1 MAQIYLLVAGVMLS
15 SIPAYSLGWNLPRSH
30 SQENKDVFQHLEQMQ
45 RIPSQWCL
53 KDRTDFKFPWK
64 RENITPIQGTQ
75 GTCHHRLML
84 QQIFN
89 LFTTE
94 DSRAAWSNTL
104 LDKLL
109 SSLHLRLLDRL
120 EQLKKGNL
128 DCRDL
133 GLAAQEYFHGIHL
146 YLKAKEYSPCAW
158 EVVRVETERSFPS
171 CKNPQRNVNK

>member
-1 MAQIYLLVAGVMLS
+1 
-15 SIPAYSLGWNLPRSH
+15 
-30 SQENKDVFQHLEQMQ
+30 
-45 RIPSQWCL
+45 
-53 KDRTDFKFPWK
+53 
-64 RENITPIQGTQ
+64 
-75 GTCHHRLML
+75 ML
-84 QQIFN
+84 QQNFS

-94 DSRAAWSNTL
+94 DSHAAWNNTL

-109 SSLHLRLLDRL
+109 SSLDQRLDRL

-133 GLAAQEYFHGIHL
+133 GLAAREYFHGIHL
-146 YLKAKEYSPCAW
+146 YLKAKEYSPSAW

>member
-1 MAQIYLLVAGVMLS
+1 MAQIYLLVAGVLLC

-30 SQENKDVFQHLEQMQ
+30 SQENKDVFQHLEQLQ

-64 RENITPIQGTQ
+64 RENITPIQVTQ
-75 GTCHHRLML
+75 GTCHHHLML

-94 DSRAAWSNTL
+94 DSRAAWNNTL

-109 SSLHLRLLDRL
+109 SSLHLRLHRL
-120 EQLKKGNL
+120 EQMKKDNL

-133 GLAAQEYFHGIHL
+133 ERAAREYFHGIHV

-158 EVVRVETERSFPS
+158 EVVRVEIKRCLSLM
-171 CKNPQRNVNK
+171 